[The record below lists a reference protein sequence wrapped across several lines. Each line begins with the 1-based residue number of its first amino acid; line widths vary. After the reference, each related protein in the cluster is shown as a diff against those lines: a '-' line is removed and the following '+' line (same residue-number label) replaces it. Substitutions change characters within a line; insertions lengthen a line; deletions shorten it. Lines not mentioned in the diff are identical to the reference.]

1 MKTHIRI
8 STTVLLLFTALA
20 LESSHISAQNFSTY
34 PIIVRPL
41 GTTIN
46 STANDY
52 APVTTADKSMMY
64 FTSYRTIDSHGE
76 ADVFLSKRTGDAW
89 TASANAGASF
99 NTDAN
104 DGSISI
110 SGDGKTIV
118 FAADDRDDGYG
129 DTDLYIA
136 EFVDSQLQNIR
147 NLGTQVNSPKWD
159 SQPTITADGRTIFF
173 SSARNGGIG
182 GTDIWMTTLKPDG
195 SWSDAVILSRSVN
208 TKKDE
213 RSPFITPDGGAL
225 YFASNGFDGYGKKDI
240 FMCVFEHGEW
250 TQPVNLGPIINS
262 PDDELFFYAP
272 KRDEQFYFASARE
285 GGYGGLDVYSGTPNV
300 FGAGMFRLSVSVL
313 DSISRKALPSIVTI
327 YDEETKNALASFVT
341 NAQVSEYTQLL
352 PANRTYRIEAQIR
365 DYPTRSI
372 ILSDTP
378 PRMEKHVDLLF
389 GPITIAEF
397 DLGKYNVPF
406 FVTGYYRPNTRT
418 TLDSLYS
425 LLDGELDNAN
435 YIERFKRGSKRYQ
448 QYRAYAETVE
458 GIFQTVFTAAID
470 EIFPRFKTMG
480 LPNEVLQITVTG
492 YADPQPI
499 LGHYLEGETIRF
511 DDLSGMQQ
519 SVSKGDVMD
528 NLKLSGLRAWHS
540 AQYLDEIFTAAAEKG
555 HAEYV
560 DLKKEGK
567 IRYRYVGGDVSND
580 NSDYAVQRRIR
591 ITIARVG
598 ELIGERGETVEFDLN
613 TRWK

>member
-1 MKTHIRI
+1 MKTLMQI
-8 STTVLLLFTALA
+8 STTVLFVFTVLMVDS
-20 LESSHISAQNFSTY
+20 LDLSAQNFSTY

-52 APVTTADKSMMY
+52 APVTTADKSIMY
-64 FTSYRTIDSHGE
+64 FTSYRSSDSHGE
-76 ADVFLSKRTGDAW
+76 ADVFLSKRKGDAW

-110 SGDGKTIV
+110 SGDGQTIV

-147 NLGTQVNSPKWD
+147 NLGAQVNSPKWD
-159 SQPTITADGRTIFF
+159 SQPTITGDGRTIFF
-173 SSARNGGIG
+173 ASARKGGIG

-195 SWSDAVILSRSVN
+195 SWSDAVVLSRSVN

-262 PDDELFFYAP
+262 PEDELFFYAP

-285 GGYGGLDVYSGTPNV
+285 GGYGGLDVYAGTPNV

-313 DSISRKALPSIVTI
+313 DSISRKSLPSIVTI

-341 NAQVSEYTQLL
+341 NAQASEYTQLL

-372 ILSDTP
+372 IIADTP

-425 LLDGELDNAN
+425 LLDGELDDAN
-435 YIERFKRGSKRYQ
+435 YIERFKKGSKRYQ
-448 QYRAYAETVE
+448 QYKAYAETVE
-458 GIFQTVFTAAID
+458 GIFQTVYTAAID

-499 LGHYLEGETIRF
+499 LGHYLESETIRF
-511 DDLSGMQQ
+511 DDLNGKLQ
-519 SVSKGDVMD
+519 SVSKGDAMD
-528 NLKLSGLRAWHS
+528 NLNLSGLRAWHS
-540 AQYLDEIFTAAAEKG
+540 AQYLDEIFTDAANKE
-555 HAEYV
+555 HTEYV
-560 DLKKEGK
+560 DLKKAGK
-567 IRYRYVGGDVSND
+567 IRYRHVGGDVSND

-591 ITIARVG
+591 ITIARIG
-598 ELIGERGETVEFDLN
+598 ELIGERGEELEFDLN
-613 TRWK
+613 KKWK